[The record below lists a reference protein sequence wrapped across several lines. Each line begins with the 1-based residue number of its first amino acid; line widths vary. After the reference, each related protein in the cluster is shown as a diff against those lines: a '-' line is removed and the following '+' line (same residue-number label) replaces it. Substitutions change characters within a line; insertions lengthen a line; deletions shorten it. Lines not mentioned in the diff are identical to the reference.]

1 MSLSQ
6 EQIDVIEQH
15 LKTRKKADYIARQA
29 GCTERTIYNYIAKRA
44 VEKTTEKTLKKLIA
58 KSSVTENPTP
68 TQAIIKHNLQLDAI
82 MKENQIV
89 EVNNRLEAIRESHQT
104 RISKLDKRRSDL
116 ENRENLLKSKYN
128 LLIESD
134 TVSFVDVVL
143 AEKSLIEVEEK
154 MISCEEKYSKIENEL
169 LKAELEILSH
179 LGLSKKS
186 ASSVN
191 IQNNLQQNVQT
202 GEYDSSGNYIPTA
215 TESSQVAISFK
226 IATSAEEYNNAV
238 AEKLESDNTV
248 DAEYTVE

>member
-1 MSLSQ
+1 MALTQ
-6 EQIDVIEQH
+6 NQIDIIEQH
-15 LKTRKKADYIARQA
+15 LKTRKKTDYIARMA
-29 GCTERTIYNYIAKRA
+29 DCTERTVYNYKKNRAIEKATQKRIGA
-44 VEKTTEKTLKKLIA
+44 LITNSVVANNPSKTQQLVK
-58 KSSVTENPTP
+58 
-68 TQAIIKHNLQLDAI
+68 QNLELDTI

-89 EVNNRLEAIRESHQT
+89 EVNNRLETIRESHQT
-104 RISKLDKRRSDL
+104 RISKLDKRRVDL
-116 ENRENLLKSKYN
+116 QNRENILKSKYN
-128 LLIESD
+128 SLIESD
-134 TVSFVDVVL
+134 TVSFVDIVL
-143 AEKSLIEVEEK
+143 AEKSLIEIEEK

-191 IQNNLQQNVQT
+191 IQNNLQQNLQS
-202 GEYDSSGNYIPTA
+202 GEYDSSGNYIPTS

-238 AEKLESDNTV
+238 AEKMESDNTV

>member
-1 MSLSQ
+1 MALSQ
-6 EQIDVIEQH
+6 EQIDIIEKL
-15 LKTRKKADYIARQA
+15 LKTRKTTDYIAKQA
-29 GCTERTIYNYIAKRA
+29 NCSRKTIYNYKESKAI
-44 VEKTTEKTLKKLIA
+44 EKATEKKLTSLIS
-58 KSSVTENPTP
+58 KSITSTSLTA
-68 TQAIIKHNLQLDAI
+68 TQALIKENLELDTI

-104 RISKLDKRRSDL
+104 RISKLDKRRVAL
-116 ENRENLLKSKYN
+116 ETRENLLKCKYN

-134 TVSFVDVVL
+134 TVSFVDIAI
-143 AEKSLIEVEEK
+143 AEKTLIEIEEK
-154 MISCEEKYSKIENEL
+154 MISCEEKYSRIENEL

-202 GEYDSSGNYIPTA
+202 GEYDSSGNYIPTEK
-215 TESSQVAISFK
+215 ESLQVAISFK
-226 IATSAEEYNNAV
+226 IATSSEEYNNAV
-238 AEKLESDNTV
+238 AEKMESDVTV

>member
-1 MSLSQ
+1 MALSQ
-6 EQIDVIEQH
+6 EQVDIIEKL
-15 LKTRKKADYIARQA
+15 LKTRKTTDYIAKQA
-29 GCTERTIYNYIAKRA
+29 NCSRKTIYNYKESKAI
-44 VEKTTEKTLKKLIA
+44 EKATEKKL
-58 KSSVTENPTP
+58 SSMMSKAIVTTSPTP
-68 TQAIIKHNLQLDAI
+68 SQAMIKESLQLDAI

-89 EVNNRLEAIRESHQT
+89 EVNNRLESIRESHQT
-104 RISKLDKRRSDL
+104 RISKLDKRRVDL
-116 ENRENLLKSKYN
+116 ENRENILKSKYN
-128 LLIESD
+128 TLIEAE
-134 TVSFVDVVL
+134 TVSFVDIAI
-143 AEKSLIEVEEK
+143 AEKTLIEIEEK

-191 IQNNLQQNVQT
+191 IQNNLQQNVKS

-238 AEKLESDNTV
+238 AEKMESDVTV